1 MTHAGDDVVDVLL
14 AQHAR
19 IENLFRQVLVAHG
32 QARRDIFADLTRLLA
47 VHETAEE
54 EIVHPAARVSMPG
67 GHGVV
72 DDRLAEERE
81 AKEMLARLQDLDP
94 DDPGFEPAF
103 DQLRMAVL
111 QHAKREER
119 YEFQQLRHRTDPA
132 RLKAMANAL
141 LAAEALAPTRPHP
154 GVESATANA
163 ALGPPLAL
171 TDRVRDTLRDA
182 MRG

>member
-1 MTHAGDDVVDVLL
+1 VTQPRDDVVDVLL

-19 IENLFRQVLVAHG
+19 IEDLFHQVLTGRGDSRRVAFD
-32 QARRDIFADLTRLLA
+32 RLVRLLA

-54 EIVHPAARVSMPG
+54 EIVHPTARVSMPDG
-67 GHGVV
+67 PGVV

-81 AKEMLARLQDLDP
+81 AKEVLAQLQELDP
-94 DDPGFEPAF
+94 DDPRFEPVF
-103 DQLRMAVL
+103 GELRMAVL

-119 YEFQQLRHRTDPA
+119 YEFPRLRHHLTPERLRT
-132 RLKAMANAL
+132 MAAAL

-154 GVESATANA
+154 GVESAAANA
-163 ALGPPLAL
+163 ALGPSLAL
-171 TDRVRDTLRDA
+171 VDQVRDTVRDA